1 MENSARPTTLSLPP
15 GGARWSLD
23 SCHSHLWGP
32 RSLPLHLHLHPPSL
46 HKLGSGCGLS
56 LIQVLLLL
64 SCPQVW
70 GLNAPVSSWS
80 QLSVHVHFH
89 AFPSCDVSR
98 PGLVEPGVWPSLS
111 VHTLRIHSQFY
122 SQLEGPWEADPP
134 NLWTSDKLKGWEM
147 AKDSS
152 PWGVRKTQTQRAH
165 KPWLLLPSEV
175 PFQNAA
181 KTPSCLLLVQSLT
194 IKMDP

>member
-1 MENSARPTTLSLPP
+1 MSR
-15 GGARWSLD
+15 
-23 SCHSHLWGP
+23 
-32 RSLPLHLHLHPPSL
+32 
-46 HKLGSGCGLS
+46 CGLS

-111 VHTLRIHSQFY
+111 VHTLRIHSQFN

-147 AKDSS
+147 VKDSS
-152 PWGVRKTQTQRAH
+152 PWGVRKTQTQRTH
-165 KPWLLLPSEV
+165 KSWLLLPSEV
-175 PFQNAA
+175 PFQNVA
-181 KTPSCLLLVQSLT
+181 KTPSCLLLVQSL
-194 IKMDP
+194 DHQNGSLNLSPVSSPSLSFL